1 MSSFL
6 GGSNPAPQAEEE
18 AQKEVVSS
26 QLEIVAE
33 EKVQK
38 ASVEDNSVADAP
50 AADDSKKAGF
60 IGSLFGG
67 FMGGSNSQQKND
79 ES

>member
-18 AQKEVVSS
+18 ASKVASS
-26 QLEIVAE
+26 QLEPVSE
-33 EKVQK
+33 EIVQK
-38 ASVEDNSVADAP
+38 PSEDNVDAAP
-50 AADDSKKAGF
+50 ADDSNKAGF

-67 FMGGSNSQQKND
+67 FMGGNS
-79 ES
+79 